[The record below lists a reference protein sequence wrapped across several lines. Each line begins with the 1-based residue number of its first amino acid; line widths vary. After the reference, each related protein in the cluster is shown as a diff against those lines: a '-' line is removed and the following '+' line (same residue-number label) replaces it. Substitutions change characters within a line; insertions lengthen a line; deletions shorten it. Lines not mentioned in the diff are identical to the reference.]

1 MKWKWDSHVSCDTE
15 KKSLN
20 ADQNG
25 CLPERRAKPIL
36 KIVFVAL
43 LAVALGFD
51 LDSFVKAFK
60 AVLDL
65 F

>member
-15 KKSLN
+15 RKSRN
-20 ADQNG
+20 ADQNV
-25 CLPERRAKPIL
+25 CSPEPRARPIL
-36 KIVFVAL
+36 KIAFVVL
-43 LAVALGFD
+43 LVVALGFD
-51 LDSFVKAFK
+51 LDSFIKVFK